1 MEALAVQ
8 FPIFSE
14 SSKDHKPMVAMV
26 VILGMETPS
35 IPAVQLSPRYY
46 TYIARP
52 SSMDAHR
59 IKLKSPTPDG
69 SV

>member
-26 VILGMETPS
+26 VILGMETPPTLTTTS
-35 IPAVQLSPRYY
+35 LPERVG
-46 TYIARP
+46 
-52 SSMDAHR
+52 MD
-59 IKLKSPTPDG
+59 SN
-69 SV
+69 SVS